1 MKAISLCYNYS
12 IFDFLLKF
20 WNVRQEWGKIQKLE
34 YFKSQENVSVEIK
47 SIFRIFEGFY
57 AGEIKKLA
65 GTSLEWSYEIF

>member
-1 MKAISLCYNYS
+1 MKAISLYYNYS

-34 YFKSQENVSVEIK
+34 YFKSQESVSVEIK

-57 AGEIKKLA
+57 VGEIKKLA
-65 GTSLEWSYEIF
+65 DTSLEWSYEIF